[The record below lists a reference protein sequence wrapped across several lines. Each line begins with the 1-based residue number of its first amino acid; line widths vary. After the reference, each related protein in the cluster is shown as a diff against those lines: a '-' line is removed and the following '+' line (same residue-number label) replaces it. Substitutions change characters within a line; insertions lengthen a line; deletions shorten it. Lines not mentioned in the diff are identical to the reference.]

1 MKSPS
6 KPKSRHSRHS
16 GAEARGTFPG
26 AGPASSTPEYIVRHC
41 HGIEEFE
48 ACLRLE
54 REVWKSA
61 DIDIVP
67 IPLFVVA
74 SETGGQVLGA
84 FSRNEMVGFTMAMAG
99 WRNRKPF
106 LHSHMTAVS
115 EAYQGRGIGRQLK
128 LFQRKDALE
137 RGIWLVEWTFDPLV
151 TKNAHFNFMVL
162 GAIARRYVPN
172 AYGITTSP
180 LHGALPTDRL
190 VAEWHLRSPRVR
202 LLLAGKRRALASTKK
217 SVRISIPAILEALK
231 TTDPAKAA
239 QMQSEISTQ
248 FTHWFAKKYAATAVA
263 STQEGVDYILEPWT
277 GADSGRWTNSALLE
291 VQEGRHNVAHRGSG
305 GKTNRG

>member
-1 MKSPS
+1 MKSP
-6 KPKSRHSRHS
+6 PGRKSRSFSHLHGETRN
-16 GAEARGTFPG
+16 G
-26 AGPASSTPEYIVRHC
+26 ILIRHC

-48 ACLRLE
+48 ACVRLE

-61 DIDIVP
+61 DIDVVP

-74 SETGGQVLGA
+74 AETGGQVLGA
-84 FSRNEMVGFTMAMAG
+84 FHNDRLIGFTMAIAG
-99 WRNRKPF
+99 WRNRNPF

-115 EAYQGRGIGRQLK
+115 DAHRNRGIGRQLK
-128 LFQRKDALE
+128 LFQRSDALA
-137 RGIWLVEWTFDPLV
+137 RGISLIEWTFDPLV
-151 TKNAHFNFMVL
+151 TKNAYFNFLRL

-202 LLLAGKRRALASTKK
+202 RILAGKRPTLTIAKK
-217 SVRISIPAILEALK
+217 TVRISIPADLEALK

-239 QMQSEISTQ
+239 QMQSEIRSQ
-248 FTHWFAKKYAATAVA
+248 FTHWFAKRFAATSVA
-263 STQEGVDYILEPWT
+263 PTPTGVDYILEPWKET
-277 GADSGRWTNSALLE
+277 GA
-291 VQEGRHNVAHRGSG
+291 GS
-305 GKTNRG
+305 TWSPPRQ